1 MFGKEE
7 EILLAIMRKVLW
19 VLPFVSISVV
29 AADLPGDPA
38 AGEEI
43 YMDVCEECH
52 QIDGT
57 GENGEMAGDFVNDKK
72 ILSQSNEELLQT
84 IFDGKGD
91 PVDGMP
97 SMKDELSDKE
107 MKDALSYIRQTF
119 GS

>member
-1 MFGKEE
+1 MLATIQK
-7 EILLAIMRKVLW
+7 LLL
-19 VLPFVSISVV
+19 VLPFVSVTV
-29 AADLPGDPA
+29 FAADLPGDPA
-38 AGEEI
+38 EGEEI

-52 QIDGT
+52 QVDGT
-57 GENGEMAGDFVNDKK
+57 GENGDTAGDFVNDKK

-91 PVDGMP
+91 PIDGMP

-107 MKDALSYIRQTF
+107 MKDVLSYIRQTF

>member
-1 MFGKEE
+1 MKLFIQK
-7 EILLAIMRKVLW
+7 LFLM
-19 VLPFVSISVV
+19 LPLVSVV
-29 AADLPGDPA
+29 SFAADLPGDPE
-38 AGEEI
+38 AGKEI

-57 GENGEMAGDFVNDKK
+57 GENGATAGDFVNDKK
-72 ILSQSNEELLQT
+72 ILSQSNEELLKT

-97 SMKDELSDKE
+97 SMRDELSDKE